1 MEPITT
7 EAIPR
12 NRPIWSG
19 DHVPIEVV
27 AGPDIGL
34 RCEVPAIARVG
45 TLGVCEMRLTDPT
58 VSRVHVTL
66 CVDGGRVLVTHSGLN
81 DTTLDGV
88 VIHKAYARS
97 ESLLRVG
104 QTVLR
109 LHAPRHAEAEE
120 FYPGDTF
127 EEFVGGSVAM
137 RCAYGRIVRLAQVEF
152 SVLVEGETGTGKDL
166 AARAIHARSRR
177 ALGPFVAFDA
187 GYRLSSDLYH
197 SALFGHEAGAFTGA
211 AGRRPGV
218 FEQADGGTLFFD
230 EVGEIPLEIQPVFLR
245 ALERREFTPLGGV
258 ARRSDVRIIAATNR
272 DLAAD
277 VNRGA
282 FRADLYY
289 RLAVD
294 TVRMPP
300 LRERL
305 DDVPALVD
313 HFVRRER
320 GGALRPEVVR
330 AFAEGAWPGNVREL
344 HNRVL
349 AELSRQRSPPASADD
364 GTAVDLR
371 ALLEL
376 PLRAAR
382 DQAAALFD
390 RSWLAH
396 NLPRCG
402 GNIRLLAEKAGFDR
416 ALVQRLLSRHDL
428 RAPALPRRGGA
439 S

>member
-12 NRPIWSG
+12 NRPSWSG
-19 DHVPIEVV
+19 DRIPIEVV
-27 AGPDIGL
+27 AGPDVSL
-34 RCEVPAIARVG
+34 RCEVPAFARVG

-66 CVDGGRVLVTHSGLN
+66 CVEGGAVLVTHSGLN

-88 VIHKAYARS
+88 VIHKAYARPDS
-97 ESLLRVG
+97 ILRIG
-104 QTVLR
+104 QTVLC
-109 LHAPRHAEAEE
+109 LHAPRPAEAEDLH
-120 FYPGDTF
+120 PASAF
-127 EEFVGGSVAM
+127 EELVGGSVAM
-137 RCAYGRIVRLAQVEF
+137 RRAYARLDRLARVDF
-152 SVLVEGETGTGKDL
+152 SVLIEGETGTGKDL

-177 ALGPFVAFDA
+177 ARGPFVVFDA

-197 SALFGHEAGAFTGA
+197 STLFGHEAGAFTGA

-218 FEQADGGTLFFD
+218 FEQADGGTLFLD
-230 EVGEIPLEIQPVFLR
+230 EVGEVPLDVQSVLLR

-258 ARRSDVRIIAATNR
+258 ARRGDVRILAATNR

-313 HFVRRER
+313 HFVRSE
-320 GGALRPEVVR
+320 GGGAALRPEVVR

-344 HNRVL
+344 RNRVL
-349 AELSRQRSPPASADD
+349 AELSRHRQPPPSD
-364 GTAVDLR
+364 GAPGMDLR
-371 ALLEL
+371 ALLDL

-382 DQAAALFD
+382 EQAASLFD
-390 RSWLAH
+390 RAWLAH
-396 NLPRCG
+396 NFARCG
-402 GNIRLLAEKAGFDR
+402 GNISRLAEIAGLDR
-416 ALVQRLLSRHDL
+416 ALIQRLLSRHDL